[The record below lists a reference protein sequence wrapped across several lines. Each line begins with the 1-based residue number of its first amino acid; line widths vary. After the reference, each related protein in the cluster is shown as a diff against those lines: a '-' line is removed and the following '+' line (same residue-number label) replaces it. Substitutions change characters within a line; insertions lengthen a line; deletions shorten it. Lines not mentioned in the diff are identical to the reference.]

1 MVAAPAGASIDADL
15 LIQTGGGRAQA
26 TGRAGAIWPRY
37 RNSYQLYPGHLQHR
51 CSARDWI
58 DQILLLPI
66 DQVEGGD
73 VIPADTVVRV
83 VHRLLLPVDFHIALV
98 VGTVFG
104 VVDVRIVEAVQLFG
118 RHPHVAL
125 PDRLEFD
132 VGPAAADDDP
142 QVPVRDQ
149 RPGASEEP
157 HRRVPVYGNPQT
169 GLVVL
174 RHGLL
179 LDGMAGSPA
188 LRFRAFAAR
197 QLLARC
203 HWSTTGQRSKSAT
216 HLPRTRFGVC
226 CALPRRGLACT
237 ATCTFP

>member
-26 TGRAGAIWPRY
+26 TARAGAIWPRY

-73 VIPADTVVRV
+73 VIPPDTIVRI

-104 VVDVRIVEAVQLFG
+104 VVDMRIVEAVQLFG

-125 PDRLEFD
+125 PDSLEFD

-142 QVPVRDQ
+142 QVPVGDQ
-149 RPGASEEP
+149 RPGAGEEP
-157 HRRVPVYGNPQT
+157 HRRVPVHGNPQT
-169 GLVVL
+169 GSVIT
-174 RHGLL
+174 RRDTPATGHG
-179 LDGMAGSPA
+179 S
-188 LRFRAFAAR
+188 RN
-197 QLLARC
+197 
-203 HWSTTGQRSKSAT
+203 AT
-216 HLPRTRFGVC
+216 HLPHTRFGVC
-226 CALPRRGLACT
+226 CAFPR
-237 ATCTFP
+237 